1 MKYAASGLN
10 NAKKFYNIGLSFNYI
25 KHTYVQPYQNKRYV
39 IFCMHTT
46 TQCFKKTLAYFI
58 TPVIYARKMFMKLTA
73 AFLP

>member
-1 MKYAASGLN
+1 MKCAASGLN
-10 NAKKFYNIGLSFNYI
+10 NAKKFYNNFNYI

-46 TQCFKKTLAYFI
+46 TQCFKKTLACFI
-58 TPVIYARKMFMKLTA
+58 TPVIYARKIFMKLTA